1 MEAGAAEHVLRE
13 PFTRF
18 YTAVSTS
25 EEGDQVR
32 AIDTLGNGRFVRKL
46 IESAQAAR
54 NERVIDAH
62 GLGMADLSDET
73 LFDAID
79 ETAMTLLTAGD
90 LHAGL
95 ADALP
100 SGLPR

>member
-32 AIDTLGNGRFVRKL
+32 AIDTLGSGRFVRKL

-54 NERVIDAH
+54 NERTRTGWGWPTSATRRYS
-62 GLGMADLSDET
+62 M
-73 LFDAID
+73 
-79 ETAMTLLTAGD
+79 
-90 LHAGL
+90 
-95 ADALP
+95 P
-100 SGLPR
+100 STRRR